1 MPETKKEWEQREA
14 AAFKY
19 YQKKYG
25 RSRAILAM
33 ASWRAANPPPSSHS
47 FRSSPN
53 LVLPQ
58 SSRGD
63 TFYGGGHQQHFN
75 MPR

>member
-14 AAFKY
+14 AAFKHY
-19 YQKKYG
+19 ERKLG
-25 RSRAILAM
+25 RPRAVLAM

-47 FRSSPN
+47 FRSAPR
-53 LVLPQ
+53 VLPQ